1 MKISKTYITM
11 RRIDVGEFKPADE
24 FVVEAMMRD
33 GKFKVIGKVLTKNNL
48 LNDDDLETIHDFA
61 NRGVNGH
68 ELGMVS
74 NGIYAGMD
82 ADSDGKMAYVIFDSG
97 VSVVNNNVMVR
108 KHYDVSNGYYIKS
121 GRLHKEQSR
130 DVWCYGSRETIM
142 SEYKSNPFIC
152 GKV

>member
-61 NRGVNGH
+61 NWGVNGH

-82 ADSDGKMAYVIFDSG
+82 ADSDGKMAYVIFDSE
-97 VSVVNNNVMVR
+97 VSVVNDNIMVR

-121 GRLHKEQSR
+121 SRLHKEQSR
-130 DVWCYGSRETIM
+130 DVWCYGSRETII

>member
-24 FVVEAMMRD
+24 FVVEAMMHD

-48 LNDDDLETIHDFA
+48 LNDDDLETIFDFA
-61 NRGVNGH
+61 NWGVNGH
-68 ELGMVS
+68 ELAVVGTGVYS
-74 NGIYAGMD
+74 GMD
-82 ADSDGKMAYVIFDSG
+82 ADSDGKMTYVIFDSE
-97 VSVVNNNVMVR
+97 VSVVNDNIMVR

-121 GRLHKEQSR
+121 SRLHKEQSR
-130 DVWCYGSRETIM
+130 DVWCYGSRETII